1 MVNFLRKYALNNLGL
16 KLLALL
22 ISFLI
27 WATYTSEPFVEVG
40 YTVPLEYLNIPP
52 NLEITGDVPT
62 QARVRV
68 RGRAAVLR
76 RISPADL
83 AIPVDLS
90 GAAPGEKSVTLSLS
104 QMALPPSVELV
115 RVTPPEVRLTLAARA
130 AR

>member
-1 MVNFLRKYALNNLGL
+1 MDFLRKYVLNNLGL